1 MDIDLTK
8 PKIVHYEESVNQAL
22 QMIEKN
28 TIYYEIEE
36 ATYVMTENMVT
47 RYNKDNSCW
56 KLANLYLTEHFH

>member
-8 PKIVHYEESVNQAL
+8 SKIVHYDESVNQAL

-36 ATYVMTENMVT
+36 ATYVMTENMIK
-47 RYNKDNSCW
+47 RYNKGNNCW
-56 KLANLYLTEHFH
+56 KLMNPYLTELFH